1 MAWYWSDDVARAAID
16 AGLASERAV
25 IAWLLQPVAFADEQG
40 LEPVDVAAR
49 LLGVEDSPAAGA
61 A

>member
-16 AGLASERAV
+16 AGLISEHAV
-25 IAWLLQPVAFADEQG
+25 IEWLHRPIAFAAEEG
-40 LEPVDVAAR
+40 LDLVDLVGP
-49 LLGVEDSPAAGA
+49 LFGLPTSDAGA

>member
-16 AGLASERAV
+16 AGLATERSV
-25 IAWLLQPVAFADEQG
+25 REWIDRPVAFAADRD
-40 LEPVDVAAR
+40 LAFADVAAR
-49 LLGVEDSPAAGA
+49 LLGIDESATAGA

>member
-16 AGLASERAV
+16 AGLVSEHELND
-25 IAWLLQPVAFADEQG
+25 WLHRPVAFAAAPD
-40 LEPVDVAAR
+40 LDPVDVAGS
-49 LLGVEDSPAAGA
+49 LLGLDDRAAAGA

>member
-16 AGLASERAV
+16 AGLVAEERVAD
-25 IAWLLQPVAFADEQG
+25 WMHRPVGLAAADG
-40 LEPVDVAAR
+40 LGLVDVAR
-49 LLGVEDSPAAGA
+49 GLLGLEDPVTAGA